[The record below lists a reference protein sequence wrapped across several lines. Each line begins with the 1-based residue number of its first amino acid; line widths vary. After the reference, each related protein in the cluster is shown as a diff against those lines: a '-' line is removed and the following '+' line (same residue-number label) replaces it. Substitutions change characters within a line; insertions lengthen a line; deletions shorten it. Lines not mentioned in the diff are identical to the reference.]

1 MRILENRFGNV
12 YKRALEQPFS
22 LLLLLALCSPPSPP
36 PPPLV
41 LWPRALEAPSSQA
54 RVARCPGLPPYNT
67 AALAAD
73 LMYSILGSV
82 YLVFVRCTV
91 YFILSFPISSCQ
103 PKVARSSWWPLL
115 QLQLQPQLCKG
126 HLLLC
131 HFLTHRLC
139 SCIICNMQSV
149 TWSLMVVVTV
159 SSMGFGL
166 TQLQL

>member
-1 MRILENRFGNV
+1 MLSMRILENRFGNV
-12 YKRALEQPFS
+12 YKRALEQSFS

-82 YLVFVRCTV
+82 YLVFVHCAV
-91 YFILSFPISSCQ
+91 YFILFFPISSCQ

-139 SCIICNMQSV
+139 SCIICNM
-149 TWSLMVVVTV
+149 
-159 SSMGFGL
+159 
-166 TQLQL
+166 